1 MANATITMEEFIDR
15 NRTTLLV
22 EVRERVGDPDLKL
35 SDDEL
40 EDWVMNNEVLY
51 NWAIGQGVDV

>member
-1 MANATITMEEFIDR
+1 M
-15 NRTTLLV
+15 